1 MNTNGTRMNTDRK
14 LAAWEIAS
22 VTVSC
27 LVAEWVVLAF
37 GGDSKV
43 LLAVPVVLALVLMI
57 FSHRFYGESAHEL
70 GFRWDNFVPAIKLL
84 ALPTIV
90 AVVLIIAL
98 SRQFQPRDPLR
109 WRFLLVPLW
118 ALFQQYALQAFIN

>member
-1 MNTNGTRMNTDRK
+1 MNTDRK

-57 FSHRFYGESAHEL
+57 FSHRVYGENLHAI
-70 GFRWDNFVPAIKLL
+70 GFRLDNFLAALLPDHSRSQIQRFIKDGLVRGPA
-84 ALPTIV
+84 AL
-90 AVVLIIAL
+90 
-98 SRQFQPRDPLR
+98 
-109 WRFLLVPLW
+109 
-118 ALFQQYALQAFIN
+118 